1 VTRVF
6 SNWTDQSI
14 EQIIGNLLRFG
25 VMLSAAV
32 VLAGAVLYLRKYG
45 YTLADYRIFRG
56 EPNDLRE
63 AHGIVADALA
73 GRGRGVIQFG
83 LLLLIATP
91 VARVAFSLFAFAME
105 KDWLYVGV
113 TAVVLSL
120 LLISLLG
127 PL

>member
-1 VTRVF
+1 MTRLF

-32 VLAGAVLYLRKYG
+32 VLAGAGLYLRKYG
-45 YTLADYRIFRG
+45 HTLADYRIFRG

-63 AHGIVADALA
+63 VHGIIADALA
-73 GRGRGVIQFG
+73 GRGRGIIQFG

-91 VARVAFSLFAFAME
+91 VARVAFSLFAFIME